1 MLELFIQH
9 GVNVNHAEL
18 LYDDDTRTPLIKS
31 ILTNYSD
38 DNYDI
43 NKFTQYL
50 LEYPNTIITDEIIQP
65 VLESYIN
72 ESIIKI
78 IADITKCEILYKQSN
93 IEELHKFFL
102 ECSSKVQNVFL
113 KRQENK
119 FSPKIEYFKD
129 KNHLYDELKNLEK
142 FSYNNP
148 ALKASINDFI
158 TLKNLALLTIKS
170 FDNFT
175 IKNTDI
181 SKSLIEDLG
190 NCVIVEDEE
199 STIMGEV

>member
-1 MLELFIQH
+1 M
-9 GVNVNHAEL
+9 
-18 LYDDDTRTPLIKS
+18 
-31 ILTNYSD
+31 
-38 DNYDI
+38 
-43 NKFTQYL
+43 
-50 LEYPNTIITDEIIQP
+50 
-65 VLESYIN
+65 
-72 ESIIKI
+72 
-78 IADITKCEILYKQSN
+78 
-93 IEELHKFFL
+93 
-102 ECSSKVQNVFL
+102 
-113 KRQENK
+113 ENK

-148 ALKASINDFI
+148 ALKALINDFI

-181 SKSLIEDLG
+181 PKSLSEDLG

>member
-50 LEYPNTIITDEIIQP
+50 LEYPNTIITNEIIQP

-181 SKSLIEDLG
+181 PKSLIEDLG

>member
-9 GVNVNHAEL
+9 GANVNHAEL

-158 TLKNLALLTIKS
+158 TLKNLALLTIK
-170 FDNFT
+170 
-175 IKNTDI
+175 
-181 SKSLIEDLG
+181 
-190 NCVIVEDEE
+190 
-199 STIMGEV
+199 